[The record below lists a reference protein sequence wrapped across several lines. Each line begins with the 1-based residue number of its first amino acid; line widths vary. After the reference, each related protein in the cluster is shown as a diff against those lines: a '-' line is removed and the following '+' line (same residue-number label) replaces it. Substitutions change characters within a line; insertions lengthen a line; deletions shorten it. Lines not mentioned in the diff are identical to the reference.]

1 MFNDNYFNRISSNAI
16 AIREQLSDIEPY
28 KNGQVHFRPTSSGVT
43 FVSLCPGS
51 AMLGEGPRS
60 AESIKFNFD
69 MLYEKHCIGRTPGR
83 PTEEKQL
90 QAHII
95 SEAYRNARVITFAQ
109 LGRKNTSFANMR
121 FVTDE
126 LAVVH
131 EDTKRLCDILG
142 LRKKDGMMVPAVIEL
157 KSSRDMKELCEQ
169 VNTYAKVIQR
179 NKTDFEELFSA
190 VLGED
195 IKFTDKPERW
205 IVWPHHADSGKD
217 KREDELASKG
227 IGLVSYK
234 KMTDDTYMFQVGNR
248 PISYGQERENLHIEE
263 RDDNRP
269 YKL

>member
-1 MFNDNYFNRISSNAI
+1 MFNDDYFYNIGLNAK
-16 AIREQLSDIEPY
+16 AIREQLSDIDHY
-28 KNGQVHFRPTSSGVT
+28 KDGQVYFRPTSSGIT
-43 FVSLCPGS
+43 FVSLCPSS
-51 AMLGEGPRS
+51 AMLGEGPLGV
-60 AESIKFNFD
+60 ESIKANID
-69 MLYEKHCIGRTPGR
+69 LLYQEHCVGRTPGR

-95 SEAYRNARVITFAQ
+95 GEAYRNAGIITFSQ

-121 FVTDE
+121 FIADE
-126 LAVVH
+126 LAVIH
-131 EDTKRLCDILG
+131 EGTKRLCDILG
-142 LRKKDGMMVPAVIEL
+142 LRKMDGMMVPAVIEL

-195 IKFTDKPERW
+195 VKFTDKPERW

-227 IGLVSYK
+227 IGLISYR
-234 KMTDDTYMFQVGNR
+234 KMTDGTYMFRVGDQ
-248 PISYGQERENLHIEE
+248 P
-263 RDDNRP
+263 
-269 YKL
+269 KC